1 MLLFTES
8 CARFFFFLSI
18 QISINVLIQSVIEHI
33 ITASTLTELKC
44 LMVWAYHICAGLF
57 LSVKISN
64 NMFMARSIINCS
76 YCSNMS
82 VNGP

>member
-8 CARFFFFLSI
+8 CTRFFLSI
-18 QISINVLIQSVIEHI
+18 QISINVLIQSVIKH

-64 NMFMARSIINCS
+64 NTFMARSIINCS
-76 YCSNMS
+76 YRSNMS

>member
-8 CARFFFFLSI
+8 CTRSFFLSI
-18 QISINVLIQSVIEHI
+18 QTSINVFIQSVITHI

-64 NMFMARSIINCS
+64 NMFMTRSIINCS
-76 YCSNMS
+76 YRSNMS